1 MTDQPATAL
10 RTRTPFTLGFAPRA
24 MPGTL
29 VILLGAALGPYGLGL
44 LSAGVVQS
52 VDPAMPVALTALG
65 VLVGIGFNLR
75 AARDRRALVATSV
88 GGAVS
93 IAVVAAGGA
102 LLAFLWPETADR
114 SAWFNGVV
122 VAICA
127 ADDPLSVLLGGVA
140 LAFLREATP
149 AAAAMLAL
157 QATGVTMVIAA
168 AGWLLLSRSAPGTE
182 QRIFVIALLLLLGG
196 ASEYLSLS
204 ALTSGLI
211 AGFAWE
217 AAGGSTRQAI
227 RRDVSYV
234 QRPLIVLVLLVSGA
248 RLTLTPLVI
257 ALALPYLVVR
267 LIGTIAGSA
276 AAHRLAPA
284 WPAPGAGPL
293 LSPGILGLAFALNA
307 VRAAGPDA
315 AIVISIVVIGT
326 VGSELL
332 ASLAKPREAIE

>member
-1 MTDQPATAL
+1 MTTA
-10 RTRTPFTLGFAPRA
+10 
-24 MPGTL
+24 L
-29 VILLGAALGPYGLGL
+29 VILLGTALGPYGLGL
-44 LSAGVVQS
+44 LSPGVLELF
-52 VDPAMPVALTALG
+52 DPAMPVALTALG

-75 AARDRRALVATSV
+75 AARDRRALAATSV
-88 GGAVS
+88 RAGVT
-93 IAVVAAGGA
+93 IAVVAAGA
-102 LLAFLWPETADR
+102 AVLESIWATPVDR

-140 LAFLREATP
+140 LAFLREASP
-149 AAAAMLAL
+149 AAAGMLAL
-157 QATGVTMVIAA
+157 QATGVTLVIAV

-211 AGFAWE
+211 AGFFWE
-217 AAGGSTRQAI
+217 AVGGSTRMGI
-227 RRDVSYV
+227 RRDVLYV
-234 QRPLIVLVLLVSGA
+234 QRPIMVLVLLVSGA

-257 ALALPYLVVR
+257 ILGLPYLVVR
-267 LIGTIAGSA
+267 LVGTIAGSA
-276 AAHRLAPA
+276 AARRLAPT
-284 WPAPGAGPL
+284 WPAPDPGLP
-293 LSPGILGLAFALNA
+293 LSPGIVGLAFAFNA

-315 AIVISIVVIGT
+315 AIVISIVVIGV

-332 ASLAKPREAIE
+332 APLVNPREAVE